1 MLDFEI
7 QPYIY
12 NLIYDYDD
20 FMLIINGT
28 DDQKKHFIKHTSKVV
43 VELVMALPNLNFE
56 QSEQVEDILSSYIKM
71 QQALYSYSS
80 IS

>member
-1 MLDFEI
+1 MQDFEI

-12 NLIYDYDD
+12 NLIYDYDTFID
-20 FMLIINGT
+20 AMNGT
-28 DDQKKHFIKHTSKVV
+28 DDKKKHFIKHTSKVV

-56 QSEQVEDILSSYIKM
+56 DSEQVEDILSSYIKM
-71 QQALYSYSS
+71 QQEVYSSSS